1 MKITVTVIKADVG
14 GIGGHTRPSDG
25 LLNAVR
31 NLVKPQVRK
40 DGKGL
45 LIDSYI
51 GYCGDD
57 IHIVMTH
64 TKGVNNSQVHGLA
77 WRAFEAATRVAK
89 SEGLYGAGQDL
100 LKDSFSGNVKGM
112 GPGVAE
118 MTFDERP
125 NEAFTIYAAD
135 KTEPGAFNYPFYRMF
150 VDTLSNTGLIVNQ
163 NLSKGVRISVMD
175 VEKGKI
181 ATLNMWEDKPTLEA
195 ALMYP
200 GRYVVSTVTTKD
212 NQPIL
217 AASTDR
223 LHNIAGTYVGKDDP
237 ICIIRTQ
244 KDFPATEEAGA
255 AFNNPHLVAGNTR
268 GSHHMPLMPVKL
280 NSPASINYAI
290 PIVSALV
297 FSMHNGILTGPVD
310 GFESVDWDYVRN
322 IAMRRAMAIR
332 SQGFVHPATL
342 VPDELE
348 YGVGYRARMSIL
360 WSRMRPIPGASPNV
374 KQGQKPN
381 QNNKPQ
387 QKQGQK
393 PQQGQRPPQQNQ
405 QRPGQKPQQGQRPP
419 QQGQKSQQNQ
429 QRPQQKQ
436 QQGNRPQQG
445 QRPGQK
451 PNQGNRP
458 QQNNRPQQGQQQKQG
473 QRPQQQNQQRPG
485 QKPQQ
490 GQRPPQ
496 QGQRPQGQHPQQ
508 KQQGNRPQQGQRP
521 QQQGQKPQQNQQRP
535 QGQRPPQ
542 QQKPQTPKPQTAPNT
557 QVKSESKSTEVK
569 VKKPRAPRKKKTD
582 TATTKPAES
591 TVSTTSTPKTETST

>member
-25 LLNAVR
+25 LLTAVK

-40 DGKGL
+40 DGKAL

-118 MTFDERP
+118 LTFEERP

-150 VDTLSNTGLIVNQ
+150 VDALSNTGLIVNQ
-163 NLSKGVRISVMD
+163 NLAKGVKISVMD

-200 GRYVVSTVTTKD
+200 GRYVISTVDTKD

-217 AASTDR
+217 SASTDR

-268 GSHHMPLMPVKL
+268 GSHHMPLMPVKI

-297 FSMHNGILTGPVD
+297 FSMHNGVLTGPID
-310 GFESVDWDYVRN
+310 GFATADWDYIRN
-322 IAMRRAMAIR
+322 IAVKRAIAIR

-348 YGVGYRARMSIL
+348 YGVGYKARMSVL
-360 WSRMRPIPGASPNV
+360 WSKMRPIPGSHPNV
-374 KQGQKPN
+374 KPGQKPN
-381 QNNKPQ
+381 QNNKP
-387 QKQGQK
+387 GQK
-393 PQQGQRPPQQNQ
+393 PQQGN
-405 QRPGQKPQQGQRPP
+405 
-419 QQGQKSQQNQ
+419 
-429 QRPQQKQ
+429 
-436 QQGNRPQQG
+436 
-445 QRPGQK
+445 
-451 PNQGNRP
+451 
-458 QQNNRPQQGQQQKQG
+458 
-473 QRPQQQNQQRPG
+473 
-485 QKPQQ
+485 
-490 GQRPPQ
+490 RPPQ
-496 QGQRPQGQHPQQ
+496 QGQRPQQP
-508 KQQGNRPQQGQRP
+508 
-521 QQQGQKPQQNQQRP
+521 GQKPQHSQSSP
-535 QGQRPPQ
+535 Q
-542 QQKPQTPKPQTAPNT
+542 PKPHTT
-557 QVKSESKSTEVK
+557 TTEKSKTVKSSTEVK
-569 VKKPRAPRKKKTD
+569 VKKPRAPRKKKTET
-582 TATTKPAES
+582 TATKPAG
-591 TVSTTSTPKTETST
+591 TVSTTETSKTETSTSS